1 MQWWTDFLDWL
12 NSDNGWRI
20 LSTAVIPFVAIVVA
34 GIVAAGIGRA
44 SARKVIEL
52 SEREVRASA
61 VTALISAAR
70 KAAVWN
76 TLPAPEQQHIDH
88 LIGDSE
94 IRLRLLPIAG
104 TALAADWSRH
114 EIAGMK
120 RNAISFSFQA
130 EQSLLVFRD
139 RLIEWQAR
147 PSRAKKLFKNDLD
160 SWAYDSSDSE
170 QELVHQQQK
179 WAAQQ
184 VTETGPITTITTTP
198 FTRPPSPTPIQAPL
212 VESTAA
218 LAAGVTVA
226 SLAAAGVASANVA
239 SGSLAAEL
247 ATAAAPAAETVATE
261 VAPPEA
267 SLPAGDQPHPLV
279 EPVDT
284 SSHDVS
290 EASMF
295 GGNSPQETVDSEHTE
310 PEYAAQ
316 ETSEADR
323 SEPNLADAESS
334 KSEIVKDG
342 IVDGG
347 TVEGGTV
354 EPVANHEAPS
364 DDAGTS
370 EDDNHDGHEHHV
382 ENHDHDHDEHQHDER
397 QHDEHQHDEHQH
409 DERQHDEWRG

>member
-1 MQWWTDFLDWL
+1 MQWWNDFLDWL
-12 NSDNGWRI
+12 NSDTGGRI
-20 LSTAVIPFVAIVVA
+20 ISTVVIPFVAIVVA
-34 GIVAAGIGRA
+34 GIVAALIGRA

-88 LIGDSE
+88 LIGDAE

-139 RLIEWQAR
+139 RLIEWQGR

-160 SWAYDSSDSE
+160 SWAYDSSASE

-184 VTETGPITTITTTP
+184 VTETGPINTVTSTP
-198 FTRPPSPTPIQAPL
+198 FTRPPSPAPITAPL
-212 VESTAA
+212 VESTTTSKAP
-218 LAAGVTVA
+218 T
-226 SLAAAGVASANVA
+226 SAAATGMAA
-239 SGSLAAEL
+239 GSLAAGL
-247 ATAAAPAAETVATE
+247 AAAAAPDAETVATE
-261 VAPPEA
+261 VAPPQTAVPDAVAPVEPVFSSPETSTPDA
-267 SLPAGDQPHPLV
+267 DGPHPLV
-279 EPVDT
+279 EPADT

-290 EASMF
+290 EASIF
-295 GGNSPQETVDSEHTE
+295 GGTPSQEAAEPNLDAPVHAESGHAEPNGTQRASTETETETVDAELAE
-310 PEYAAQ
+310 PHGDH
-316 ETSEADR
+316 ET
-323 SEPNLADAESS
+323 
-334 KSEIVKDG
+334 
-342 IVDGG
+342 
-347 TVEGGTV
+347 
-354 EPVANHEAPS
+354 PS
-364 DDAGTS
+364 DDSGHGEQHS
-370 EDDNHDGHEHHV
+370 HDDHEHHDG
-382 ENHDHDHDEHQHDER
+382 DHDQEHEH
-397 QHDEHQHDEHQH
+397 HEHQHDEH
-409 DERQHDEWRG
+409 RHDEWRG

>member
-12 NSDNGWRI
+12 NSDSGWRI
-20 LSTAVIPFVAIVVA
+20 ISTAVIPFVAIVVA
-34 GIVAAGIGRA
+34 GIVAALIGRA

-88 LIGDSE
+88 LIGDAE

-139 RLIEWQAR
+139 RLIEWQGR

-160 SWAYDSSDSE
+160 SWAYDSSASE

-184 VTETGPITTITTTP
+184 VTETGPITTLTSTP
-198 FTRPPSPTPIQAPL
+198 STRLPSPAPIQAPL
-212 VESTAA
+212 IESTAA
-218 LAAGVTVA
+218 V
-226 SLAAAGVASANVA
+226 AAAGVA
-239 SGSLAAEL
+239 SGSLAADL
-247 ATAAAPAAETVATE
+247 TTAAAPAAETVATE

-267 SLPAGDQPHPLV
+267 AVPDAVAPMVPATAPVEPTFSSPEASLPAGDEPHPLV
-279 EPVDT
+279 EPTDT

-290 EASMF
+290 EASIF
-295 GGNSPQETVDSEHTE
+295 GGNPPQETVDSEHTR
-310 PEYAAQ
+310 PEHPVQ
-316 ETSEADR
+316 ES
-323 SEPNLADAESS
+323 SEPDHSEPDHADTESP
-334 KSEIVKDG
+334 KSEIV
-342 IVDGG
+342 
-347 TVEGGTV
+347 EGEIV

-364 DDAGTS
+364 DEAGTS
-370 EDDNHDGHEHHV
+370 EHHNHDGHDGHEHQ
-382 ENHDHDHDEHQHDER
+382 HDEHHK
-397 QHDEHQHDEHQH
+397 HQHDEHQH
-409 DERQHDEWRG
+409 DEWRG

>member
-12 NSDNGWRI
+12 NSDSGWRI
-20 LSTAVIPFVAIVVA
+20 ISTAVIPFVAIVVA
-34 GIVAAGIGRA
+34 GIVAALIGRA

-88 LIGDSE
+88 LIGDAE

-139 RLIEWQAR
+139 RLIEWQGR

-160 SWAYDSSDSE
+160 SWAYDSSASE

-184 VTETGPITTITTTP
+184 VTETGPITTLTSTP
-198 FTRPPSPTPIQAPL
+198 FTRPPSPAPIQAPL
-212 VESTAA
+212 IESTAA
-218 LAAGVTVA
+218 V
-226 SLAAAGVASANVA
+226 AAAGVA
-239 SGSLAAEL
+239 SGSLAADL
-247 ATAAAPAAETVATE
+247 TTAAAPAAETVATE

-267 SLPAGDQPHPLV
+267 AVPDAVALMVPATAPVEPTFSSPEASLPAGDEPHPLV
-279 EPVDT
+279 EPTDT

-290 EASMF
+290 EASIF
-295 GGNSPQETVDSEHTE
+295 DGNPPQETVDSEHTR
-310 PEYAAQ
+310 PEHPVQ
-316 ETSEADR
+316 ESSEADH
-323 SEPNLADAESS
+323 SELDHSELDHADTESP
-334 KSEIVKDG
+334 KSEIV
-342 IVDGG
+342 
-347 TVEGGTV
+347 EGEIV

-364 DDAGTS
+364 DEAGTS
-370 EDDNHDGHEHHV
+370 EHHNHDDHDDHDGHEHQ
-382 ENHDHDHDEHQHDER
+382 HDEHHK
-397 QHDEHQHDEHQH
+397 HQHDEHQH
-409 DERQHDEWRG
+409 DEWRG

>member
-20 LSTAVIPFVAIVVA
+20 ISTAVIPFVAIVVA
-34 GIVAAGIGRA
+34 GIVAAAIGRA

-88 LIGDSE
+88 LIGDAE

-104 TALAADWSRH
+104 TGLAADWASH

-139 RLIEWQAR
+139 RLIEWQGR
-147 PSRAKKLFKNDLD
+147 PSRAKKLFKNDID
-160 SWAYDSSDSE
+160 SWAYESSASE

-184 VTETGPITTITTTP
+184 VTETGPIPTVTTTP
-198 FTRPPSPTPIQAPL
+198 LTRPRALAPIDAPL
-212 VESTAA
+212 TETTSAVA
-218 LAAGVTVA
+218 AAGLAA
-226 SLAAAGVASANVA
+226 SLAS
-239 SGSLAAEL
+239 
-247 ATAAAPAAETVATE
+247 AAAPAAETVALEMGPPGATAAARVE
-261 VAPPEA
+261 PSSPEA
-267 SLPAGDQPHPLV
+267 TGPVGDGPHPLV
-279 EPVDT
+279 EPADT

-290 EASMF
+290 EASIF
-295 GGNSPQETVDSEHTE
+295 AANPPPKVVEPEKVEPEKVEPEHAEPVHAEPVHAEPDTE
-310 PEYAAQ
+310 PQ
-316 ETSEADR
+316 SSE
-323 SEPNLADAESS
+323 
-334 KSEIVKDG
+334 SEIIEG
-342 IVDGG
+342 EIVQSE
-347 TVEGGTV
+347 THQEPPSEGS
-354 EPVANHEAPS
+354 AP
-364 DDAGTS
+364 
-370 EDDNHDGHEHHV
+370 
-382 ENHDHDHDEHQHDER
+382 ENHDHDDHHGHDNHDNHDNHDEH
-397 QHDEHQHDEHQH
+397 DEH
-409 DERQHDEWRG
+409 RHDEWRG

>member
-12 NSDNGWRI
+12 NSDAGWRI
-20 LSTAVIPFVAIVVA
+20 VSTAVIPFAAIIVA
-34 GIVAAGIGRA
+34 GIVAAAIGRA

-88 LIGDSE
+88 LIGDAE

-104 TALAADWSRH
+104 TALAADWARH

-139 RLIEWQAR
+139 RLIEWQGR

-160 SWAYDSSDSE
+160 SWAYDSSSSE

-184 VTETGPITTITTTP
+184 VTETGPIATVTTTP
-198 FTRPPSPTPIQAPL
+198 FTRPPSPAPIQAAL
-212 VESTAA
+212 VES
-218 LAAGVTVA
+218 
-226 SLAAAGVASANVA
+226 S
-239 SGSLAAEL
+239 
-247 ATAAAPAAETVATE
+247 TAAAAASVAAANAPAASDPAVSEIVPAQVQDAVLPE
-261 VAPPEA
+261 PVAPNAVAQVTPASVPIEPSFSSPEA
-267 SLPAGDQPHPLV
+267 AVLAGDERHSLV

-290 EASMF
+290 EASIF
-295 GGNSPQETVDSEHTE
+295 GGTPPQDAGEPEHTE
-310 PEYAAQ
+310 PVHSDTQA
-316 ETSEADR
+316 
-323 SEPNLADAESS
+323 SEPEIIEGEIVEPDAEHDSQ
-334 KSEIVKDG
+334 
-342 IVDGG
+342 
-347 TVEGGTV
+347 
-354 EPVANHEAPS
+354 S
-364 DDAGTS
+364 DDAGAT
-370 EDDNHDGHEHHV
+370 ENVNENQHAEHEHTA
-382 ENHDHDHDEHQHDER
+382 HDHQHN
-397 QHDEHQHDEHQH
+397 
-409 DERQHDEWRG
+409 EWRG